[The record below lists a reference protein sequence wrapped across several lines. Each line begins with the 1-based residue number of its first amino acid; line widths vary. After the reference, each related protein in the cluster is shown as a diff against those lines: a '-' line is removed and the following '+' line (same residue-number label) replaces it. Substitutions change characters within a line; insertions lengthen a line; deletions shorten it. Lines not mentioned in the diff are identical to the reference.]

1 MATEVITSLVQ
12 KLYEVAQTVQGNKES
27 CKEINERAQRLIPA
41 LARIASSPAKNNVSQ
56 HDTSE
61 KLLLFLPP
69 PFFCALLLLFTP
81 WAPVRPRCHRCI
93 LLNVRLTCIAQTGS

>member
-41 LARIASSPAKNNVSQ
+41 LTRIASSPAKKDVSQ
-56 HDTSE
+56 RYFP
-61 KLLLFLPP
+61 KNYYFLRLLPLSFLDYA
-69 PFFCALLLLFTP
+69 PFSPGAIPSALAAIAAFCRTF
-81 WAPVRPRCHRCI
+81 
-93 LLNVRLTCIAQTGS
+93 G

>member
-41 LARIASSPAKNNVSQ
+41 LTRIASSPAKNNVSQ
-56 HDTSE
+56 HDTFR
-61 KLLLFLPP
+61 KIIT
-69 PFFCALLLLFTP
+69 FCAPSSFFLF
-81 WAPVRPRCHRCI
+81 
-93 LLNVRLTCIAQTGS
+93 